1 MQTHPHNRCMAGGHM
16 TQLVVG
22 ENVLPLLYQGFADNH
37 CVGMNFPVPSID
49 QHLEGGH
56 GRVTEQYART
66 SFRTDTKLASFSR
79 Y

>member
-1 MQTHPHNRCMAGGHM
+1 MQAHPHNRYMSGGHI

-37 CVGMNFPVPSID
+37 CVGLNFAVPSID
-49 QHLEGGH
+49 QHLKGGH
-56 GRVTEQYART
+56 RRVTEQYARA
-66 SFRTDTKLASFSR
+66 SFLMDTKLASFSR

>member
-1 MQTHPHNRCMAGGHM
+1 MA
-16 TQLVVG
+16 QLVLV

-37 CVGMNFPVPSID
+37 CVGMNFAVSSID

-66 SFRTDTKLASFSR
+66 LFHMDTKLASFSR

>member
-1 MQTHPHNRCMAGGHM
+1 M

-37 CVGMNFPVPSID
+37 CGGLNFAVPSIH

-56 GRVTEQYART
+56 RRITEQYARMP
-66 SFRTDTKLASFSR
+66 FHTDTKLALFSR